1 MEFTLNPGNPP
12 DTSTAPA
19 DGNATGG
26 GGVYVDSSAA
36 PVTTQA
42 AGGGPLI
49 KESNTDAFMKD
60 VIEASAEVPVIVDFW
75 APWCG
80 PCKQLGPA
88 LEKLVN
94 QAGGLIRMV
103 KINVDENPA
112 LAQQLRVQ
120 SIPAV
125 FAFKGGRPVDAFT
138 GAVPESQL
146 KTFIDKLLDG
156 AKPPLAAAL
165 EEAGN
170 LLEAGEAEA
179 ALALFSQIQQE
190 DPGNEE
196 AIAGIIRANLAL
208 GNQDV
213 IQQIIAALPPEI
225 TGKGPIAAAISAVEL
240 AGNGVDDSEIVALQ
254 AKLEADAKDHQ
265 SRYDLALAL
274 SGANR
279 NEEAIEHLLD
289 LIRLNK
295 AWNDEA
301 GRMQLLKVF
310 EALGPTHPLT
320 VDGRKRLSSVLFS

>member
-156 AKPPLAAAL
+156 AKPPLDAAL

-179 ALALFSQIQQE
+179 ALALFSQIQHE
-190 DPGNEE
+190 DPGNEA
-196 AIAGIIRANLAL
+196 AIAGILRANLGL
-208 GNQDV
+208 GNQDA

-225 TGKGPIAAAISAVEL
+225 TGKGPIAAAIAAVEL
-240 AGNGVDDSEIVALQ
+240 AGDGVDDSEIIALQ
-254 AKLEADAKDHQ
+254 TKVEADAKDHQ
-265 SRYDLALAL
+265 ARYDLALAL
-274 SGANR
+274 SGTNR
-279 NEEAIEHLLD
+279 NEEAIAQLLE

-301 GRMQLLKVF
+301 GRIQLLKVF

-320 VDGRKRLSSVLFS
+320 IDGRKRLSSVLFS